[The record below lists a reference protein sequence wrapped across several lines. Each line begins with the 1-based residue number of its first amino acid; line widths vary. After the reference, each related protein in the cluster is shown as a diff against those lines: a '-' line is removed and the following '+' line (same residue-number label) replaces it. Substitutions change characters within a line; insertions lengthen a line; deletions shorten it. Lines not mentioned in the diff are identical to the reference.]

1 MNTATATYPERINLR
16 LHSDNKAILERAAR
30 FEGKSVSAFILGSAL
45 AHAEKTLQT
54 HEVMRLNAR
63 DAAAFFAALDKPVQF
78 NPALSAA
85 LADHRE
91 RVSSL

>member
-16 LHSDNKAILERAAR
+16 LHSDNKAIL
-30 FEGKSVSAFILGSAL
+30 SAFILASAL

-85 LADHRE
+85 LAEHHE